1 MARQF
6 DGNFPKSSTVFRI
19 EWKAGKAI
27 ATEFSVVSRSTAS
40 VTLEDPKG
48 RHQTITGR
56 KELQK
61 FAATV
66 EDAVLIA
73 FREICDDVSRDGQSA
88 SDGVVKTA
96 QLAAILER

>member
-6 DGNFPKSSTVFRI
+6 TGNFPRASSVFRV
-19 EWKAGKAI
+19 EWRSAKPLVI
-27 ATEFSVVSRSTAS
+27 QLRVVSRSTAS

-48 RHQTITGR
+48 KQQTVTGR

-61 FAATV
+61 FGGSV

-73 FREICDDVSRDGQSA
+73 FQEICDEVTDEPQ
-88 SDGVVKTA
+88 KTPDA
-96 QLAAILER
+96 LRKAAELAKLL